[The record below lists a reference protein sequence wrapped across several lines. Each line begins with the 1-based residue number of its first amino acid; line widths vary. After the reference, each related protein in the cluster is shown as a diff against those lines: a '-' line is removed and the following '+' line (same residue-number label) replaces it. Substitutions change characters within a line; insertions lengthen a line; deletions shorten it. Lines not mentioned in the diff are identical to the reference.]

1 MKLPVR
7 KGERN
12 MKLGEKVIGTKRT
25 GSALS
30 KGTLQAG
37 RSFLAGNIPCQ
48 ILPAELRPSSG
59 KASQVWAPFK
69 DGCDRK
75 IGYCQTI
82 SVEMPEKATLLI
94 LDYTKVGDYSK
105 AYRILTPGNYDPEGV
120 RSLCQ
125 RKMAEQE
132 LDYESFDP
140 KANQWIG

>member
-1 MKLPVR
+1 M
-7 KGERN
+7 E
-12 MKLGEKVIGTKRT
+12 LGEKVIGTKKPC
-25 GSALS
+25 SALT
-30 KGTLQAG
+30 KGTLQTG
-37 RSFLAGNIPCQ
+37 LSFLAGKVPCQ
-48 ILPAELRPSSG
+48 VLPAELRPSGG

-82 SVEMPEKATLLI
+82 SVEMPEKATLLV

-105 AYRILTPGNYDPEGV
+105 AYRILTQGYYDPEGV
-120 RSLCQ
+120 KSLCQ

-132 LDYESFDP
+132 LDYQSFDA